1 VVINSV
7 GSDGSKDIAKG
18 RQVILTTTRP
28 TTLPAT
34 QPAANVKMAQKAPAT
49 QPVASAKKPST
60 KPSDF
65 DAIGDREIKSVI
77 LDGSATVTSTI
88 TDAQG
93 ALLQQRHIDAE
104 RMEFY
109 QDNPKAKRLVIPVPG
124 RMLTVDNRPT
134 TQPANPTAVV
144 PDDPMSMR
152 GALAF
157 QWNQSLVY
165 DESKQQVVMLG
176 GVQVARQDQGTD
188 QKTTLTG
195 DTLIADVEPAP
206 QPTTKPAGKAPNA
219 AANPESNMTIQ
230 KGHVEGNV
238 EVLTSAMHVR
248 AETMDY
254 DPQTHVMI
262 ARGAGRKRVEKL
274 NERNQPEAS
283 FDEFVFDTVKN
294 TVISSKN
301 PLFISEK

>member
-1 VVINSV
+1 
-7 GSDGSKDIAKG
+7 
-18 RQVILTTTRP
+18 
-28 TTLPAT
+28 
-34 QPAANVKMAQKAPAT
+34 MAQKTPAT
-49 QPVASAKKPST
+49 QPVGSAKKPST

-65 DAIGDREIKSVI
+65 DTIGDREIKSVI

-88 TDAQG
+88 TDPQG

-124 RMLTVDNRPT
+124 RMLTIDNRPT

-157 QWNQSLVY
+157 RWNQSLVY

-206 QPTTKPAGKAPNA
+206 QPTSKPAGKASNA
-219 AANPESNMTIQ
+219 AANPESKMNV
-230 KGHVEGNV
+230 KKFHVEGNV
-238 EVLTSAMHVR
+238 EVLTGAMHVR